1 MVVFSDCMEC
11 EHCYNDRASHKC
23 CCEAYPD
30 GIPREWYLSGN
41 PKKVKECNNGIG
53 FKPECNEDLDMDE
66 TLNHPKLGK
75 LEYLESPE
83 QIHCWHGELEGS
95 ELGFD
100 IILETSKLDEADTDF
115 IAKITQNWKTY
126 EAKALEDIREKLTSE
141 PEIFGISKED
151 ADSLS
156 KLKDLPFNCP
166 QFTFYENKEWA
177 IIFLENDLGIGEPF
191 GISVNYDGEMLTGVY
206 DLSDAEEIDW

>member
-1 MVVFSDCMEC
+1 MEC
-11 EHCYNDRASHKC
+11 EHCYNDRDSHKC

-41 PKKVKECNNGIG
+41 PKEVKECNNGIG

-75 LEYLESPE
+75 LKYLESPE
-83 QIHCWHGELEGS
+83 QIHCWHGELEDS

-115 IAKITQNWKTY
+115 IAGITQKWKAY
-126 EAKALEDIREKLTSE
+126 EEKALADLREKLTSE
-141 PEIFGISKED
+141 PELFGLSKED
-151 ADSLS
+151 VESLS
-156 KLKDLPFNCP
+156 KQNSLHFGYP
-166 QFTFYENKEWA
+166 QFTFYEKREWA

-191 GISVNYDGEMLTGVY
+191 GISVNYDGEELIGVY
-206 DLSDAEEIDW
+206 DLADSEEFD

>member
-11 EHCYNDRASHKC
+11 EHFCYDGNPHKC

-30 GIPREWYLSGN
+30 GIPRKWYLEGR

-100 IILETSKLDEADTDF
+100 IILETSKLEEADADF
-115 IAKITQNWKTY
+115 IAEIIQNWKAY
-126 EAKALEDIREKLTSE
+126 EAKAIEDIREKLTSE
-141 PEIFGISKED
+141 PEFFGISKEN
-151 ADSLS
+151 ADCLS
-156 KLKDLPFNCP
+156 KLKNMPFSCP

-177 IIFLENDLGIGEPF
+177 ITFLENDLGIGEPF
-191 GISVNYDGEMLTGVY
+191 GISVNYDGDELIGVY
-206 DLSDAEEIDW
+206 DLSDSEEID

>member
-11 EHCYNDRASHKC
+11 EHFCYDDRDSHKC

-30 GIPREWYLSGN
+30 GIPREWYLNGS
-41 PKKVKECNNGIG
+41 PKEVKECNNGIG

-100 IILETSKLDEADTDF
+100 IILETSKLDEADADF
-115 IAKITQNWKTY
+115 IAKIIQNWKAY
-126 EAKALEDIREKLTSE
+126 EAKAIEDIREKLTSE
-141 PEIFGISKED
+141 PEFFGISKED

-166 QFTFYENKEWA
+166 QFTFYEKWEWA
-177 IIFLENDLGIGEPF
+177 IIFLENEMGIGEPF
-191 GISVNYDGEMLTGVY
+191 GISVNYDGDELIGVD
-206 DLSDAEEIDW
+206 DLSDSEEID